1 MGDSSQ
7 VIVLASRSPRRVELL
22 TEFLSPLQLTFETVP
37 ADIDETPLRGETP
50 EDYVRRCAVEKS
62 SVVAKRLHDANLSA
76 DVVVIGADTTVDL
89 GGQIFGQPNDVADAV
104 DMLRQLSG
112 RSHRVWTAVSIRR
125 GNRHKDGIDSAMVTM
140 VPITEELL
148 TWYLH
153 TGESHGKAGAY
164 AAQGEGRRLVDR
176 IDGNLETV
184 IGLPLGLVRD
194 LASSVGASWNLGR

>member
-1 MGDSSQ
+1 MDEAEPS
-7 VIVLASRSPRRVELL
+7 VVLASRSPRRVELL
-22 TEFLSPLQLTFETVP
+22 IQFLAPLQLTFETVP

-50 EDYVRRCAVEKS
+50 DVYVRRCAVEKS
-62 SVVAKRLHDANLSA
+62 LVVAERLHDANPLS
-76 DVVVIGADTTVDL
+76 DVVVISADTTVDVD
-89 GGQIFGQPNDVADAV
+89 GRIFGQPNDIADAA

-125 GNRHKDGIDSAMVTM
+125 GNQHKDGIDSAMVTM
-140 VPITEELL
+140 VPITEDLL
-148 TWYLH
+148 TWYLD
-153 TGESHGKAGAY
+153 TGESLGKAGAY

-194 LASSVGASWNLGR
+194 LAASVGASWNLGR